1 MLFNS
6 YEFIFLF
13 LPTVFFIYFI
23 LNRLPSN
30 RAALAWLVL
39 ASLFFYSWFNP
50 IYLPLILFSI
60 TVNYLVGS
68 SLAGD
73 RRIRVLNRRW
83 LLILGVFFNLALLGY
98 YKYADF
104 FISNINVITSGH
116 IALFK
121 PVLPLGISFFT
132 FTQIAYLVDAC
143 RGEAREYRFVNY
155 ALFVTFFPHLLA
167 GPILHHG
174 DMMPQFEDESNRGL
188 NYETWLAGCS
198 CFRWGCLKRW

>member
-1 MLFNS
+1 M
-6 YEFIFLF
+6 
-13 LPTVFFIYFI
+13 
-23 LNRLPSN
+23 NRLPSN

-104 FISNINVITSGH
+104 
-116 IALFK
+116 L
-121 PVLPLGISFFT
+121 
-132 FTQIAYLVDAC
+132 
-143 RGEAREYRFVNY
+143 
-155 ALFVTFFPHLLA
+155 
-167 GPILHHG
+167 
-174 DMMPQFEDESNRGL
+174 
-188 NYETWLAGCS
+188 
-198 CFRWGCLKRW
+198 